1 VTARPG
7 PTYNGPMADDDTI
20 VDQRLRTRLGV
31 GGVGGKPLPELV
43 GRVVLERYLVEDK
56 LGAGATGSVFR
67 GRHTRIGRPVAI
79 KALHPQHVDEPTM
92 IGRFHREARAVA
104 RLSHANVVAVLDV
117 GETDDGT
124 QLIVFELANGP
135 TLRKLITGPL
145 PADRIAR
152 LVKPILRG
160 LDHAHTAGLI
170 HRDLKPDNIIV
181 ETGDDGA
188 EIPRIVDFGIA
199 ALSDPDDSPAT
210 KLTGTGVIVGT
221 PLYMAPEQAKGE
233 PFDQRV
239 DLFALGVMVYEML
252 AGVPPFSGTALE
264 IAVANISSDPPPI
277 AQRAPGVVADPFL
290 EAYARKLMA
299 RNLADRL
306 ATAHDALELL
316 ELADRDRDLALL
328 RIGPIDVARALAVI
342 SLPGP

>member
-1 VTARPG
+1 
-7 PTYNGPMADDDTI
+7 MADDTI
-20 VDQRLRTRLGV
+20 VDKRLRTRLGV
-31 GGVGGKPLPELV
+31 GGVGGKPPPDLV
-43 GRVVLERYLVEDK
+43 GQVVLERYLVEDK

-67 GRHTRIGRPVAI
+67 GRHTKIGRAVAI
-79 KALHPQHVDEPTM
+79 KALHPQYLDEPTM
-92 IGRFHREARAVA
+92 VRRFQREARAVA
-104 RLSHANVVAVLDV
+104 RLSHANLVAVLDV

-135 TLRKLITGPL
+135 TLRTLIAGPL

-160 LDHAHTAGLI
+160 LDHAHAAGLI
-170 HRDLKPDNIIV
+170 HRDLKPDNILV
-181 ETGDDGA
+181 ETGADGD

-199 ALSDPDDSPAT
+199 ALADPDDASPAT

-233 PFDQRV
+233 PIDHRV
-239 DLFALGVMVYEML
+239 DLFALGVMIYEML

-277 AQRAPGVVADPFL
+277 AQRAPGVAADPFL

-306 ATAHDALELL
+306 ATADDALELL
-316 ELADRDRDLALL
+316 ELAERDRDLALL
-328 RIGPIDVARALAVI
+328 RIGPIDVARALAII
-342 SLPGP
+342 SLPEPP